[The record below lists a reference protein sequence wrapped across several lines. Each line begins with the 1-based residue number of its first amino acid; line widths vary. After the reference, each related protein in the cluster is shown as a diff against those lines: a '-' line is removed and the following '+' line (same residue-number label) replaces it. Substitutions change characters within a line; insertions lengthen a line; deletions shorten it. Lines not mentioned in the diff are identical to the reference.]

1 MAMRDVPSPSPACGG
16 GSGWGR
22 FFLALALLLSPL
34 FAAAT
39 PRIGVMTMQPGEVFW
54 ERFGHDA
61 VVVDDPARGEAIS
74 YNFGF
79 FDPSEPGFV
88 GNFVAGRMRYALVAL
103 PLAQDLSTYR
113 DEGRGVRLQWLDLAP
128 ALAQSIADALAHN
141 ARPENSRYRYDYF
154 RDNCSTRVRD
164 AIDRG
169 LGGLLHDRLAAS
181 SRGDTYRSEA
191 TRLASPAHWMWL
203 GFELGLGPNADV
215 PLSRWDESFVPM
227 RLADNLQE
235 TRLDNGH
242 PLVASEQQLLPH
254 RIAPEPG
261 DPSNAWWPYALAG
274 LALAAAIV
282 VAGKRRPRMLAAFAI
297 PFNTLLCGLENL
309 LFLWFPVRQTTSNP
323 ADIQNTGRM
332 LLLMC
337 GKVVGL
343 GVAGGVAAVAAIAA
357 YFLARNNW
365 SAAFVAGWMG
375 LLAVSFAVVPL
386 IAHAFGRFDVARE
399 MVLGAFDRGIPRG
412 DHGIPGS
419 GGRSVRGSPHR
430 HGAHARPCGR
440 PGIPPGER
448 RAVSDLFAP
457 KSVIQ
462 PLSDCGVQN
471 VSTPNK
477 TGHDHLSRIRKLN
490 AAKPGGVRV
499 SFKGERREEIDAD
512 FCRRSRQRFSTSAGG
527 LFER

>member
-128 ALAQSIADALAHN
+128 AQAQSIADALEHN

-154 RDNCSTRVRD
+154 RDNCATRVRD

-169 LGGLLHDRLAAS
+169 LGGLLHERLAAS

-203 GFELGLGPNADV
+203 GFELGLGPNADA

-227 RLADNLQE
+227 RLADNLRE
-235 TRLDNGH
+235 VRFADGR
-242 PLVASEQQLLPH
+242 PLVAAEEQLLPH

-261 DPSNAWWPYALAG
+261 DPSTAWWPCALAG
-274 LALAAAIV
+274 LAIAALIS
-282 VAGKRRPRMLAAFAI
+282 VAAKRRPRLLAALAI
-297 PFNTLLCGLENL
+297 PFWLLCGLVGALLLYLWLGTEHWAAWANHNL
-309 LFLWFPVRQTTSNP
+309 LLLDPLC
-323 ADIQNTGRM
+323 
-332 LLLMC
+332 LLLLP
-337 GKVVGL
+337 GAWTLARGRRPGRVFAWTL
-343 GVAGGVAAVAAIAA
+343 PAVA
-357 YFLARNNW
+357 
-365 SAAFVAGWMG
+365 
-375 LLAVSFAVVPL
+375 LLALAALALAWLQVRTQQNMRW
-386 IAHAFGRFDVARE
+386 I
-399 MVLGAFDRGIPRG
+399 VLLLPVHLA
-412 DHGIPGS
+412 
-419 GGRSVRGSPHR
+419 
-430 HGAHARPCGR
+430 
-440 PGIPPGER
+440 
-448 RAVSDLFAP
+448 LFAA
-457 KSVIQ
+457 
-462 PLSDCGVQN
+462 L
-471 VSTPNK
+471 
-477 TGHDHLSRIRKLN
+477 
-490 AAKPGGVRV
+490 
-499 SFKGERREEIDAD
+499 RR
-512 FCRRSRQRFSTSAGG
+512 R
-527 LFER
+527 